1 MATWSEPTATHPI
14 TRTPVPM
21 RRAVTTI
28 AAAVALASGTGTT
41 IAAAQPP
48 APASTPTTWTIAR

>member
-28 AAAVALASGTGTT
+28 AAVAAALAGGTGTT
-41 IAAAQPP
+41 LAATPSP
-48 APASTPTTWTIAR
+48 TPTTWTVAR